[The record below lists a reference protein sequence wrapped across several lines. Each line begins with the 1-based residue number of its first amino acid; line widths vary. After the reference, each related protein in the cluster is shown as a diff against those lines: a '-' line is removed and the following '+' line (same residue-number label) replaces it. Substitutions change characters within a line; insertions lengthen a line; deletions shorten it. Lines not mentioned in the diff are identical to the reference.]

1 MDKLFLSQNL
11 HSCEC
16 AAPNRLLD
24 CMGAL
29 GAMRADDFLL
39 YEMNSSSL
47 AQCTA
52 DAAKAGEKIAERAGD
67 FDFIGQASISTSDLR
82 KNGSMPP
89 AKLHPFIHNAGEPPL
104 DGEGNK
110 QQDTWHYLLRVRHV
124 GRRPPR
130 CRSLHPQRVRP
141 EGDPQRHGAADEPFL
156 QSAATG

>member
-1 MDKLFLSQNL
+1 MGKLFLSQTVN
-11 HSCEC
+11 SRQI
-16 AAPNRLLD
+16 AAPNRLPD

-82 KNGSMPP
+82 KKVIRNDLRDEGS
-89 AKLHPFIHNAGEPPL
+89 
-104 DGEGNK
+104 
-110 QQDTWHYLLRVRHV
+110 
-124 GRRPPR
+124 PR
-130 CRSLHPQRVRP
+130 
-141 EGDPQRHGAADEPFL
+141 
-156 QSAATG
+156 